1 MHKQL
6 GLFAGCRSTIHWK
19 CLAAYRELHPDLDVR
34 ASIYEIDG
42 QRFSCAGGTAA
53 LYLFLRLVALDHG
66 ASLAAAVAENLITHD
81 IRPAEDAQRTELVW
95 LHGRRD
101 VRLASAIM
109 LMEENVER
117 CLSVT
122 EIAQR
127 SGTALRQLER
137 LFADHIGVGPSD
149 YYWQLR
155 VQRAARLLR
164 QTPLRVEE

>member
-1 MHKQL
+1 MPSARQSEN
-6 GLFAGCRSTIHWK
+6 RS
-19 CLAAYRELHPDLDVR
+19 
-34 ASIYEIDG
+34 
-42 QRFSCAGGTAA
+42 F
-53 LYLFLRLVALDHG
+53 
-66 ASLAAAVAENLITHD
+66 

-149 YYWQLR
+149 YYRQLR